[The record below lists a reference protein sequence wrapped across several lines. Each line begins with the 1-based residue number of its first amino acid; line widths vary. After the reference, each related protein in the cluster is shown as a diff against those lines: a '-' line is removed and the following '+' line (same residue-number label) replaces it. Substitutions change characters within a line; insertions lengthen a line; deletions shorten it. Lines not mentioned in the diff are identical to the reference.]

1 MVIFI
6 ICAIGMVVYFTTDFL
21 SVVNSVSTIY
31 VTIDDVEI
39 RDVAEGYI
47 IDYKSTKTIYVNYD
61 NDIDVSDNGNYSVK
75 VVPNVIPKYDFDI
88 TANGQA
94 YPYQLIPDLTAGFD
108 IKKSVDSFTI
118 APKGF
123 VNEYGI
129 EECDINTILSYVY
142 PNTSIDDCTDKAYR
156 NMFTLVITS
165 PERNSEVKINFSVAE
180 YNNAIS
186 LNKGYIIY

>member
-1 MVIFI
+1 MVIFF
-6 ICAIGMVVYFTTDFL
+6 ICAIGMVVYFTTDFS

-39 RDVAEGYI
+39 RDGADGYMF
-47 IDYKSTKTIYVNYD
+47 DYKSANTIYVNYD

-75 VVPNVIPKYDFDI
+75 VVPNVIPKYDFNI
-88 TANGQA
+88 TADGQS
-94 YPYQLIPDLTAGFD
+94 YPYQLIPDFTAGFD
-108 IKKSVDSFTI
+108 IKKSEDSFTI
-118 APKGF
+118 APKGGT
-123 VNEYGI
+123 NEYGI
-129 EECDINTILSYVY
+129 EECGINTILSYVY
-142 PNTSIDDCTDKAYR
+142 PNTSIDDCTENAYR

-165 PERNSEVKINFSVAE
+165 PEGNSDVKVNFSVPE